1 MQKPRKRYL
10 MLSKQYFRDL
20 DSGKL
25 VTKSEKLNPNNTYIP
40 KYFWGSDINPQLA
53 TGFEMKDGQLINI
66 FSNNLETN
74 VIELYGI
81 RIVFHDLFSADVTFY
96 DNRKHARHT
105 INIIGYP
112 HFMDRKFNSKRTDT
126 IYSDVDLTMCFDNV
140 AKTFNVSMLNRDMFK
155 SIGYL
160 AQKNGE
166 KTSKSNALSLNYG
179 MLNNDFK
186 IEYKGNMLEGSCYAY
201 IFGVWAILL
210 QDNLSFDALVTL
222 KGYNKDKLI
231 VDKFIYTSNVYI
243 IKILTLWR

>member
-1 MQKPRKRYL
+1 MQKTRKRYL
-10 MLSKQYFRDL
+10 MLSKQYYIDL
-20 DSGKL
+20 DSRKL
-25 VTKSEKLNPNNTYIP
+25 VTNSEKSNPNNTYIP
-40 KYFWGSDINPQLA
+40 GYFWGSNINSQLA
-53 TGFEMKDGQLINI
+53 VGFEMKNGKLVNT

-96 DNRKHARHT
+96 DNRKHVRHT

-112 HFMDRKFNSKRTDT
+112 HYIERRFNSKRTDT

-140 AKTFNVSMLNRDMFK
+140 AKTFNVNMLNRGMFK

-179 MLNNDFK
+179 MLNNDFR
-186 IEYKGNMLEGSCYAY
+186 IEYKGRELEGSCYAY

-222 KGYNKDKLI
+222 KGYNKDKLV
-231 VDKFIYTSNVYI
+231 VDDFIYTSNVYI
-243 IKILTLWR
+243 IKILSLWR

>member
-10 MLSKQYFRDL
+10 MLSKQFFRDL

-25 VTKSEKLNPNNTYIP
+25 VTKSDKLNPNNTYIP
-40 KYFWGSDINPQLA
+40 KYFWDNSINPQLA
-53 TGFEMKDGQLINI
+53 VGFEMKNGQLVNT

-81 RIVFHDLFSADVTFY
+81 RVVFHNHYSADITFY
-96 DNRKHARHT
+96 DNRKKARHT

-112 HFMDRKFNSKRTDT
+112 HYMQRQVNSKRQDKLYRS
-126 IYSDVDLTMCFDNV
+126 IDLTMCFDGV
-140 AKTFNVSMLNRDMFK
+140 SKTFNVDMLNRQAFK

-160 AQKNGE
+160 AQISDE
-166 KTSKSNALSLNYG
+166 TTSKANTLPLSYG

-186 IEYKGNMLEGSCYAY
+186 IEYKGNILEGSCYAY

-222 KGYNKDKLI
+222 KGCDRDKLI
-231 VDKFIYTSNVYI
+231 VDKFIYTSNAYI
-243 IKILTLWR
+243 IKIITLWR